1 MSLKFVVGAFG
12 AYLLVTGAVL
22 AQNTP
27 KLSFEAA
34 SVRPSKGVIPWSY
47 SGGPG
52 TNDPG
57 QITYQNITLWDILVR
72 AYDVRPFQLKGAPS
86 WLDSERYTIFAKV
99 RAGASKADAKEM
111 MQTLLAERF
120 KLAVHRETQEGRC
133 YNLVVDKDGPTLKA
147 GTDGAPADRATLVPD
162 GNGGLTVPNNAL
174 GRPVVLAGKSILALS
189 GGDMIMILGNSQP
202 LAKLADT
209 LSQYM
214 DGPVRDAT
222 QLTGTYDFS
231 LSFEPLSGMR
241 GSQPGPPGELLPG
254 FTPAAEPRP
263 TIFEALREK
272 LGLRLEVTR
281 GPVED
286 LIIDHVDRVPTGN

>member
-1 MSLKFVVGAFG
+1 
-12 AYLLVTGAVL
+12 
-22 AQNTP
+22 
-27 KLSFEAA
+27 
-34 SVRPSKGVIPWSY
+34 
-47 SGGPG
+47 
-52 TNDPG
+52 
-57 QITYQNITLWDILVR
+57 LWDILVR
-72 AYDVRPFQLKGAPS
+72 AYDVRPYQLKGAPS

-99 RAGASKADAKEM
+99 PAGASKVGANEM

-133 YNLVVDKDGPTLKA
+133 YKLVVDKDGPTLKA
-147 GTDGAPADRATLVPD
+147 ASDGAPADRATLVPD
-162 GNGGLTVPNNAL
+162 RNGGLTVPDNAL
-174 GRPVVLAGKSILALS
+174 GRPVALAGKSILALS
-189 GGDMIMILGNSQP
+189 GGGMIMILGNSQP
-202 LAKLADT
+202 VAKLADT

-231 LSFEPLSGMR
+231 LSFEPLSGIC
-241 GSQPGPPGELLPG
+241 GSETGPHGELFPG
-254 FTPAAEPRP
+254 FTPAGESCP
-263 TIFEALREK
+263 TIFGALRER